1 MQRSRFYRIRRMHI
15 PAALVCAAA
24 YWTPAAMASGPL
36 ETIFSAENAL
46 YGAGYDIGRADG
58 WIDDTLRRAIRQYQ
72 ADTGELTVSGNLDAP
87 TLDAL
92 GIRARSPGVITGNAV
107 SRQDQ
112 ALAALNLQSP
122 ESSRPAARPVARSEP
137 APERAP
143 EPAPQST
150 PEPAPEPIVTAK
162 PTPAPQVATA
172 PRAEPALEAVP
183 AEKPVIAETD
193 IRKKEKK
200 TEEQSVVISIS
211 TEPEV
216 ADAEVPESVEIKNV
230 ETESAETESTEAENT
245 ETEPATTERVAA
257 SSAPSTDESTTEETE
272 LVAGLPAEPT
282 AADPAP
288 VKTHT
293 EQQQPRVESGG
304 GFFSSLFDFLFGW
317 LV

>member
-1 MQRSRFYRIRRMHI
+1 MQRSRFYRIRRMNI

-24 YWTPAAMASGPL
+24 YWTPAAIASGPL

-72 ADTGELTVSGNLDAP
+72 TDTGELTVSGNLDAP

-92 GIRARSPGVITGNAV
+92 GIRARSPRVIAGNVV

-150 PEPAPEPIVTAK
+150 PELAPEPAPEPVATTQ
-162 PTPAPQVATA
+162 PTPAPPEATA
-172 PRAEPALEAVP
+172 P
-183 AEKPVIAETD
+183 
-193 IRKKEKK
+193 
-200 TEEQSVVISIS
+200 
-211 TEPEV
+211 
-216 ADAEVPESVEIKNV
+216 
-230 ETESAETESTEAENT
+230 
-245 ETEPATTERVAA
+245 
-257 SSAPSTDESTTEETE
+257 
-272 LVAGLPAEPT
+272 
-282 AADPAP
+282 
-288 VKTHT
+288 
-293 EQQQPRVESGG
+293 
-304 GFFSSLFDFLFGW
+304 
-317 LV
+317 